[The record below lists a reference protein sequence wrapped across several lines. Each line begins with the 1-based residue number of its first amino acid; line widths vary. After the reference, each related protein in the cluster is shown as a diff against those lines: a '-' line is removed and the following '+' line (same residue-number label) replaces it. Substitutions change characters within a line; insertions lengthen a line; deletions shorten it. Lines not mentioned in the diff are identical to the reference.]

1 MIFEYSVLCCLLIY
15 SKQNLRLM
23 KNLMPKLYKTMVFK
37 VILEKGI
44 EKISPFWTC
53 LILRFE
59 FYLQN
64 SNIFLEFA
72 FNFSK
77 ARRLSQKVKNSMALS
92 DFLNGYTFVSL
103 YSRYYLCSRYVRVAK
118 KFVSCCCAS
127 EKLCCVNKK
136 NICETQKNMLWQ

>member
-1 MIFEYSVLCCLLIY
+1 MIFEYSILWCLLNY
-15 SKQNLRLM
+15 SKQSLWLI

-37 VILEKGI
+37 VILQKGI
-44 EKISPFWTC
+44 EKVSPFWTC
-53 LILRFE
+53 LILHCE

-72 FNFSK
+72 FDFSK

-92 DFLNGYTFVSL
+92 DFLSGYIFVSL

-118 KFVSCCCAS
+118 NLFCVAVLTINCAV
-127 EKLCCVNKK
+127 LTKK
-136 NICETQKNMLWQ
+136 IFLRHKKNMLEQ